1 MKQTSMLLTALVVVL
16 TTGCNLPNPTPTLP
30 PCSVDHLIESI
41 EAANTT
47 PATTDIIDLD
57 PGCVYELTSVHNTT
71 NGPNG
76 LPVISSH
83 IIINGHGAVIT
94 RLASSVE
101 TFRIF
106 MIEGNGNLEINDVT
120 LSGGY
125 AKDPA
130 DPNEPQK
137 NSGGAILNMRQLS
150 VQNSLISGNSAREG
164 GGIFNFG
171 NMSLIKVTVDSNHD
185 YLGLPGGAGIFN
197 MGDALI
203 DSSTI
208 SNNGKPEGY
217 DGIFNQSTLEMV
229 NSTVSSNGGSGI
241 DNEGEL
247 ILNHVTIALNE
258 AGALGSAGDV
268 YLTNSL
274 IADEGC
280 TGNTIHPVYPNIDI
294 DGTCGG
300 LTVPVGAIELGPLTD
315 NGGNTLTHALGA
327 GSAAIDLVVR
337 QCLPTDQRGETRP
350 SGPKCDVGSFEY
362 TGLVAPQ
369 IGSTETPTLVFTDT
383 PPPQVCTFT
392 AGMNLFCRSGP
403 AASAYP
409 VVDSFI
415 KGQSA
420 PVTGQSADGKFLY
433 VAGPN
438 NGLSCAVPNAESFG
452 TTRGDCQEL
461 AVFTPVPPPITPTTE
476 KQGEDSSPSACYVRR
491 PSGALECVSPC
502 PTGAIPGTPCTP

>member
-1 MKQTSMLLTALVVVL
+1 MKKTLMLLTTLVVVL
-16 TTGCNLPNPTPTLP
+16 STGCNLPNPTPTEP
-30 PCSVDHLIESI
+30 PCSVGNLVASI
-41 EAANTT
+41 DAANNT
-47 PATTDIIDLD
+47 PATTDIIELD
-57 PGCVYELTSVHNTT
+57 PGCVYELMSVHNKFH
-71 NGPNG
+71 GPNG
-76 LPVISSH
+76 LPAITSH
-83 IIINGHGAVIT
+83 IVINGHGAVIT
-94 RLASSVE
+94 RINPSGE

-106 MIEGNGNLEINDVT
+106 VIEGNGNLEINDMT

-125 AKDPA
+125 AYDPA
-130 DPNEPQK
+130 DPNDAQK
-137 NSGGAILNMRQLS
+137 NSGGAIQNLGQLS
-150 VQNSLISGNSAREG
+150 VQNSHISGNSAREG
-164 GGIFNFG
+164 GGIFNTGSMTLFQ
-171 NMSLIKVTVDSNHD
+171 VTVDSNHD
-185 YLGLPGGAGIFN
+185 YFGLPGGAGIFN

-208 SNNGKPEGY
+208 SHNGSPEGY

-247 ILNHVTIALNE
+247 ILNHVTIAFNE
-258 AGALGSAGDV
+258 AGALGSAGEV

-274 IADEGC
+274 FADEGC
-280 TGNTIHPVYPNIDI
+280 TGNTIHPVFPNIDI

-300 LTVPVGAIELGPLTD
+300 LTVPIDAIELGPLSD
-315 NGGNTLTHALGA
+315 NGGDTLTHALGA
-327 GSAAIDLVVR
+327 GSVAIDLVVR

-392 AGMNLFCRSGP
+392 AGKNLFCRSGP
-403 AASAYP
+403 GASAYP

-420 PVTGQSADGKFLY
+420 PVTGQSVDGKFLY

-438 NGLSCAVPNAESFG
+438 NGLTCAVPSAESFG
-452 TTRGDCQEL
+452 TTKGDCMEL
-461 AVFTPVPPPITPTTE
+461 LVFTPVPPPITPTTE
-476 KQGEDSSPSACYVRR
+476 KQGDDSSPSACYVRQF
-491 PSGALECVSPC
+491 SGALNCVSPC
-502 PTGAIPGTPCTP
+502 PAGAIPGTACTP